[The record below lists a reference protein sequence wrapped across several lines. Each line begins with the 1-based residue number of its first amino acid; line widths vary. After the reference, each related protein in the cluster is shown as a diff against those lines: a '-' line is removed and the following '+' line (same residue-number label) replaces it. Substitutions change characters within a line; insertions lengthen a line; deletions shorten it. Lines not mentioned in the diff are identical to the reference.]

1 MRVTKEYLKQVIKES
16 IEEAIQEE
24 QEQNNEAVQNE
35 AEDKE
40 PSTTAIFFGN
50 SGKHHGQIKK
60 DGTGTFQDPKGK
72 TISQADAMKV
82 SGYHAAMK
90 RAAEKGYGTKR

>member
-1 MRVTKEYLKQVIKES
+1 MRVTKEYLRNVIKES
-16 IEEAIQEE
+16 IEEVASAAAAEYELEE
-24 QEQNNEAVQNE
+24 LEE

-50 SGKHHGQIKK
+50 SGKYHGQIKK

-90 RAAEKGYGTKR
+90 RAAAKGYGTKR